1 MTISEIPPGFQ
12 NITNQS
18 KISSDQHFS
27 ILLDSDG
34 FVGLDEN
41 TIKTTRNASYP
52 LTHDQSHIQ
61 VVFDTVFSYSSC
73 PSERLFPTF
82 FSASPNGECATCNRY
97 VVNVIC
103 SCAPGAQLVR
113 DI

>member
-34 FVGLDEN
+34 FVGLDGN
-41 TIKTTRNASYP
+41 TIKMTRNASYP

-73 PSERLFPTF
+73 PSERTIPYLFFCIP
-82 FSASPNGECATCNRY
+82 
-97 VVNVIC
+97 
-103 SCAPGAQLVR
+103 
-113 DI
+113 